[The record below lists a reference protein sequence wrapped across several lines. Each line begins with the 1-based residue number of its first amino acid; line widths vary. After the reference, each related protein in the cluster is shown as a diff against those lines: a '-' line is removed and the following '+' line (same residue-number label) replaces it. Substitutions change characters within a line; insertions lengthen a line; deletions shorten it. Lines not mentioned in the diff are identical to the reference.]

1 MTTRRYLDQ
10 RLRLRQLRAVD
21 VVEAQGSLLRA
32 AAALGISQP
41 ALTKTL
47 HEAEDT
53 LQIRLFERHARG
65 VRPTA
70 AGLVFVKAARRVLA
84 ELRRVNEDMDD
95 LVSPGRGTLAL
106 GTLPAAASGVL
117 PGVLS
122 RLRALH
128 PGIRIRLHQG
138 RNEELL
144 PLLAAG
150 EIDMIVGRL
159 YPPAVPDDFRRETL
173 WSEPISV
180 LARSGHPIFANG
192 PVDAAVLRR
201 YDLLLPTAT
210 QRVGQEI
217 EHLLAQLE
225 VVPNGAL
232 RSSSQSFTREML
244 YATDMISVMPQ
255 MMMLGDLLRGT
266 LKVAPLP
273 IAAPERPAGLILRR
287 DQPLLPAPQAFEAGL
302 RAYIAELAERGLGP
316 ITMGD
321 SERENR
327 DTTRCAP
334 AV

>member
-10 RLRLRQLRAVD
+10 RLRLNQLRAVD

-47 HEAEDT
+47 HEAEDI
-53 LQIRLFERHARG
+53 LQLRLFERHARG

-84 ELRRVNEDMDD
+84 ELRRVDEDMDE
-95 LVSPGRGTLAL
+95 LVSPGRGSIAL
-106 GTLPAAASGVL
+106 GTLPVAASGVL

-122 RLRALH
+122 RLRELH

-159 YPPAVPDDFRRETL
+159 YDPAIPDQFRRETL

-180 LARSGHPIFANG
+180 LARSGHPIFESG
-192 PVDAAVLRR
+192 TVDAAALRR
-201 YDLLLPTAT
+201 YDLLLPTIS

-225 VVPNGAL
+225 VVPTAAM

-244 YATDMISVMPQ
+244 HATDMISVMPQ

-273 IAAPERPAGLILRR
+273 IPAPDRPAGLILRR
-287 DQPLLPAPQAFEAGL
+287 DRLLLPAAQAFEACL
-302 RAYIAELAERGLGP
+302 RAYIGDLAERGLGP
-316 ITMGD
+316 ITNSD
-321 SERENR
+321 RKPAKS
-327 DTTRCAP
+327 DTTRRMQAR
-334 AV
+334 